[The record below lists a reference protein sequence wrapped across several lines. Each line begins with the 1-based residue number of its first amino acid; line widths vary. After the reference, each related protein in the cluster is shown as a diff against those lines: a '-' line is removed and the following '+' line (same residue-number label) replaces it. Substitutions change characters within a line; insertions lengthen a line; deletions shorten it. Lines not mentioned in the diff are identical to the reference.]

1 MKQVRFQLAEGVHS
15 DLPSAE
21 QYKTAVLSAGFVL
34 PLTEDNTHAALL
46 PQVLHRGTA
55 RSSRSECARAIL
67 DIVLYGARIYPYVRK
82 TGDAVVIGTIA
93 DVIDEAYVPQGEA
106 LTARL
111 ASLLYRIWHAPYLQN
126 NLLSADYIAAEG
138 AFLADKIAAQKN
150 DTQTYSMRRMQ
161 ECMCKGEPYGQ
172 NEYGSAQT
180 ARTVSPAAL
189 SQFWQDTISAAPIE
203 LFYCGSMEPEMMP
216 PHALRLS
223 PQGKAPI
230 RSPESFPIPR
240 RIPRTRWWKRW
251 QSHRASCRSVSY
263 RTDRTR
269 CSISG
274 THAFFHGIWRIYRF
288 PPVSSC
294 ARKAEPVLLCKLRTR
309 QAQGHYGGFS
319 SGIENRSFDAAKDEI
334 LHQLADLQAGSL
346 TEDELE
352 AARRTLLNQL
362 RTMQDNPASL
372 ERFFQGQAVGGLTYD
387 LDTLMARVAGL
398 TREDVLPPRRV
409 SHSDT
414 VYFLKGVA
422 VLPETLNGCAK
433 PCRPQRFQTVCAYL
447 LYSQARIFQDLCHA
461 GNRFRFGRFQLY
473 HGGRHAYRYAC
484 GCCTFP
490 GT

>member
-1 MKQVRFQLAEGVHS
+1 MKQVRFQLAEGVHLTC
-15 DLPSAE
+15 LPAE

-55 RSSRSECARAIL
+55 DHPDLNALGQML
-67 DIVLYGARIYPYVRK
+67 DNLYGARIYPYVRK

-150 DTQTYSMRRMQ
+150 DTQAYSMRRMQ

-203 LFYCGSMEPEMMP
+203 LFYCGSMDPNDAAACFAPFAARQSAHPLPRILPHPAQDTAHTVVEEMAVTQGKLSLGFRTGLTGHDAAYP
-216 PHALRLS
+216 ALMLFSMAFGGYTGSRLFRHVRERLS
-223 PQGKAPI
+223 LCYY
-230 RSPESFPIPR
+230 
-240 RIPRTRWWKRW
+240 
-251 QSHRASCRSVSY
+251 AS
-263 RTDRTR
+263 
-269 CSISG
+269 SG
-274 THAFFHGIWRIYRF
+274 LDKHKGIM
-288 PPVSSC
+288 V
-294 ARKAEPVLLCKLRTR
+294 V
-309 QAQGHYGGFS
+309 S
-319 SGIENRSFDAAKDEI
+319 SGIENRNFKVAKDEI

-362 RTMQDNPASL
+362 RAMQDNPASL
-372 ERFFQGQAVGGLTYD
+372 ERFFQSQAVGGLTYD

-398 TREDVLPPRRV
+398 TREDVLAAAQGITL
-409 SHSDT
+409 DT

-422 VLPETLNGCAK
+422 V
-433 PCRPQRFQTVCAYL
+433 
-447 LYSQARIFQDLCHA
+447 
-461 GNRFRFGRFQLY
+461 
-473 HGGRHAYRYAC
+473 
-484 GCCTFP
+484 
-490 GT
+490 